1 MLLNLSKIYSNIDVV
16 AGPDMLAVLE
26 RVSYAVE
33 LALTAWVMFHAA
45 HGRSRAFASPGLQ
58 DDG

>member
-1 MLLNLSKIYSNIDVV
+1 MLLNLSKIYSNVDVV
-16 AGPDMLAVLE
+16 AGPDMLAVVE

-33 LALTAWVMFHAA
+33 LALTAWVIYHAA
-45 HGRSRAFASPGLQ
+45 HRRSRAFCIPGLQ